1 MEDNNIPK
9 DHLENLQ
16 NQLFREIDQYKE
28 IEKGRRLIRQIEN
41 EIEEANLKCCVI
53 DRFDFKNRT
62 LTYTSGLF
70 RSLPKEMVEVG
81 LRSEDQIPPTLK
93 RRVQLNEMREKARI
107 EREAMQENG
116 RKKFQT
122 ENNN

>member
-28 IEKGRRLIRQIEN
+28 IEKGRRLIRQIES
-41 EIEEANLKCCVI
+41 EIEEVNLKCCVI
-53 DRFDFKNRT
+53 DRFDFKNRA

>member
-1 MEDNNIPK
+1 MEHNNLPK
-9 DHLENLQ
+9 DLLENLK

-28 IEKGRRLIRQIEN
+28 IEKGRRLIRQIES
-41 EIEEANLKCCVI
+41 EIEEVNLKCCVI
-53 DRFDFKNRT
+53 DRFDFKNRA